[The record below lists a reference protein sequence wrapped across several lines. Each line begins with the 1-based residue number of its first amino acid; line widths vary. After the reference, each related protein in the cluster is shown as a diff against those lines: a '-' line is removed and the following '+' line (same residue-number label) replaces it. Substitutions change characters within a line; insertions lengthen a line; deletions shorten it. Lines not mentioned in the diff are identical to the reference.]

1 MRYLIKL
8 HAVQNYR
15 SAHIR
20 AGDDCASAGG
30 AHDARDAE
38 SASTATQSLSARE
51 NKNDCESAKNDCK
64 RAGGVPW
71 DYCVDHG
78 EARQASGVCARESA
92 AREISTATQ
101 SLNAT
106 ENVCGSACESAKN
119 DCKRDDGVPWDY
131 CVDHSGASQL
141 QAIRLVLEPAWTLL
155 P

>member
-38 SASTATQSLSARE
+38 SASTATQSLS
-51 NKNDCESAKNDCK
+51 
-64 RAGGVPW
+64 
-71 DYCVDHG
+71 
-78 EARQASGVCARESA
+78 
-92 AREISTATQ
+92 
-101 SLNAT
+101 AT